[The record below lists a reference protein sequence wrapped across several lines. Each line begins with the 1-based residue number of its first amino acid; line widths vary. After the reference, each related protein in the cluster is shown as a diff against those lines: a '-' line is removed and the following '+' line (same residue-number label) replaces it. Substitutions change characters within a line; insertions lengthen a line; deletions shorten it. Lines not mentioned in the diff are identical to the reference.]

1 MAKIYNPEILQA
13 RGVGLSFGGRAI
25 LANLDLT
32 IKKMKLSF

>member
-32 IKKMKLSF
+32 IKKK